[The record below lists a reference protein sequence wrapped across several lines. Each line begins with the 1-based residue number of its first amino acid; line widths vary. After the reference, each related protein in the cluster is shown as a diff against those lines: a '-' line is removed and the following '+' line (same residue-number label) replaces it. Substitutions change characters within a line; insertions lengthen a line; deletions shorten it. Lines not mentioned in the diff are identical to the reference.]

1 MIMYVETF
9 KIDVIVFIGHYVFD
23 VILTGYFQY
32 LDQFVDTVD
41 IAQWNQRKTVW
52 ITDQRKTVLI
62 TDQRKTVWITDQ
74 RKTVW
79 ITDQKKT
86 VWITD

>member
-1 MIMYVETF
+1 
-9 KIDVIVFIGHYVFD
+9 VFD

-62 TDQRKTVWITDQ
+62 TDQRKTVW
-74 RKTVW
+74 
-79 ITDQKKT
+79 
-86 VWITD
+86 